1 VRRHHVHLLF
11 GLATLAFA
19 VVAGYQTRRLGQAEH
34 VNEAIS
40 RANVGGLDGNLPEA
54 LFARALILSKAG
66 DSQSTQYNQAV
77 KIYKELIQGNRAEWR
92 QAALYNLGNLY
103 MHEASSNGPEN
114 AINALPLVELA
125 KQSYR
130 DLLRESPGDWDAR
143 YNLERALWL
152 APELA
157 EGGVEDNGP
166 APWQRR
172 LITLPPG
179 FKIDLP

>member
-1 VRRHHVHLLF
+1 MRRRYVHLLF
-11 GLATLAFA
+11 GLSALAFA
-19 VVAGYQTRRLGQAEH
+19 LVAGYQARRLEQAER
-34 VNEAIS
+34 VNEAIA
-40 RANVGGLDGNLPEA
+40 RANAGALDSNLPEA
-54 LFARALILSKAG
+54 LFARALILSKRG
-66 DSQSTQYNQAV
+66 DAQTTQHEQAV
-77 KIYKELIQGNRAEWR
+77 KIYKELIQGRRAEWR

-103 MHEASSNGPEN
+103 MQEVSRSGPEN
-114 AINALPLVELA
+114 AMNALPLVELA

-130 DLLRESPGDWDAR
+130 DLLRENPADWDAR

>member
-1 VRRHHVHLLF
+1 MRRRYVHLLF
-11 GLATLAFA
+11 GLSAVAFA
-19 VVAGYQTRRLGQAEH
+19 LVAGYQARRLDQAER

-40 RANVGGLDGNLPEA
+40 RAKAGALDSNLPEA
-54 LFARALILSKAG
+54 LFARALILSKPA
-66 DSQSTQYNQAV
+66 DAKTDQYEEAV

-103 MHEASSNGPEN
+103 MHDASSSGPES
-114 AINALPLVELA
+114 ASNALPLIELA

-130 DLLRESPGDWDAR
+130 DLPRESPGDWDAR

-152 APELA
+152 APEIA

-179 FKIDLP
+179 FKIELP

>member
-1 VRRHHVHLLF
+1 VKRRYVHLLF
-11 GLATLAFA
+11 GLSAFA
-19 VVAGYQTRRLGQAEH
+19 FALVAAYQTQRLEQAERL
-34 VNEAIS
+34 NEAIA
-40 RANVGGLDGNLPEA
+40 RANAGALDGNVPEA
-54 LFARALILSKAG
+54 LFARALLLSKSG
-66 DSQSTQYNQAV
+66 DAQSPQHDQAV
-77 KIYKELIQGNRAEWR
+77 KIYKGLIQGARAEWR

-103 MHEASSNGPEN
+103 MREVLSSAPDN
-114 AINALPLVELA
+114 AMSTLPLVELA

-130 DLLRESPGDWDAR
+130 DLLRENPAGWDAR

>member
-1 VRRHHVHLLF
+1 VKRRHVHLLF
-11 GLATLAFA
+11 GLSALAFA
-19 VVAGYQTRRLGQAEH
+19 LMAGYQAKRLEQAER
-34 VNEAIS
+34 VNEAIE
-40 RANVGGLDGNLPEA
+40 RANAGALDSNLPEA
-54 LFARALILSKAG
+54 LFARALLLSRGGPA
-66 DSQSTQYNQAV
+66 QSEGHDQAV
-77 KIYKELIQGNRAEWR
+77 KIYKEIIQGGRAEWR

-103 MHEASSNGPEN
+103 MHDALRSSPDN
-114 AINALPLVELA
+114 AMSALPLIELA

-130 DLLRESPGDWDAR
+130 DLLRENPANWDAR

>member
-1 VRRHHVHLLF
+1 MKRRYVHLLF
-11 GLATLAFA
+11 GFSALAFA
-19 VVAGYQTRRLGQAEH
+19 LVAGYQARRLEQAER
-34 VNEAIS
+34 VNEAIA
-40 RANVGGLDGNLPEA
+40 RANVGGLEGKLPEA
-54 LFARALILSKAG
+54 LFARALILSKPA
-66 DSQSTQYNQAV
+66 DAQTSQHEQAV
-77 KIYKELIQGNRAEWR
+77 EIYKELIQGSRAEWR

-103 MHEASSNGPEN
+103 MQEVSRSGPEN
-114 AINALPLVELA
+114 AMNALPWVELA

-130 DLLRESPGDWDAR
+130 DLLRENPVDWDAR

-152 APELA
+152 APESA

>member
-1 VRRHHVHLLF
+1 VKRRHVHLLF
-11 GLATLAFA
+11 GLSALAFA
-19 VVAGYQTRRLGQAEH
+19 VVVGYQAKRLEQAGR
-34 VNEAIS
+34 VNEAIAG
-40 RANVGGLDGNLPEA
+40 ANAGALDSNVPEA
-54 LFARALILSKAG
+54 LFARAVLLSRAG
-66 DSQSTQYNQAV
+66 DGQSAQHDGAL
-77 KIYKELIQGNRAEWR
+77 KIYKELIQGGRADLR
-92 QAALYNLGNLY
+92 QGAQYNLGNVY
-103 MHEASSNGPEN
+103 MHEVLSSGPDN
-114 AINALPLVELA
+114 AMSALPLIELA

-130 DLLRESPGDWDAR
+130 DLLRENPADWDAR

-179 FKIDLP
+179 FKIELP